1 MTNLTPELLR
11 AIREAGDEPV
21 RLEDPDSHDRYVL
34 ISADQYDQL
43 RSLAEAIR
51 ADARERSAW
60 LDRSEEAARAW
71 MRENPY

>member
-21 RLEDPDSHDRYVL
+21 RLEDPDSRDRYVL
-34 ISADQYDQL
+34 IPADQYDRL
-43 RSLAEAIR
+43 LAL

-60 LDRSEEAARAW
+60 LDRSEEAAKAW